1 MRDYVGK
8 MPLLQWTGSFRDPI
22 EALTFLKNHEV
33 DLVFLDVNMPGL
45 TGIQF
50 LKSLRK
56 KPLVIFTT
64 AYSQYAVESY
74 EHDAV
79 DYLLKP
85 IEFDRFCRAVTK
97 AQELSEL
104 RSKPGE
110 TEGKKTILIKS
121 GTGYH
126 NLHLEDI
133 LFLKGTGNYVTFV
146 MSQRKVLS
154 LLSMKQACKILPKEM
169 FMRIHKSYIVNLE
182 RIDLI
187 EKERVKIRENLL
199 PLGESFRS
207 AFLRTMKEKKIT

>member
-1 MRDYVGK
+1 
-8 MPLLQWTGSFRDPI
+8 MPLLQLTGSFRDPV

-97 AQELSEL
+97 AQELSVSVLAHTEREKGYL
-104 RSKPGE
+104 RLCGNVEEDSLSTTKAPR
-110 TEGKKTILIKS
+110 KKERNKVDLSPWCVRDFVAAHLNQLS
-121 GTGYH
+121 GTMNRASSPYG
-126 NLHLEDI
+126 
-133 LFLKGTGNYVTFV
+133 
-146 MSQRKVLS
+146 
-154 LLSMKQACKILPKEM
+154 KE
-169 FMRIHKSYIVNLE
+169 
-182 RIDLI
+182 
-187 EKERVKIRENLL
+187 
-199 PLGESFRS
+199 
-207 AFLRTMKEKKIT
+207 